1 MPSNW
6 LFWVLFNLFVL
17 ALLALDLGVFHRTKH
32 VVGFREAIGWTL
44 VWISLAAGF
53 ALLIYFFG
61 HTMVGGRP
69 RPNSELS
76 LEFIAGYLIEQSLSV
91 DNLFIFLLI
100 FRYFRV
106 PRHFQHDVLFWG
118 ILGALVMRA
127 IFIVAGITLLNRF
140 HWFIYIFGGI
150 LIYSGFKL
158 FRQKDEEINPETN
171 LALRGFRKLFPVT
184 KDFEG
189 RKFFV
194 RRGLVRYATPL
205 AVVLIVVETTD
216 VLFATDSIPAVLAV
230 TREPFIVYTSN
241 VFAILGLRSLY
252 FALAGM
258 IEVFHFLHYGLSLI
272 LIFIGVKMLASGYV
286 QIPIGIALGVVAGVL
301 LISILLSLLFPK
313 KKHKGAIS

>member
-150 LIYSGFKL
+150 LVYSGFKL

-171 LALRGFRKLFPVT
+171 LVLRGFRKLFPVT

-216 VLFATDSIPAVLAV
+216 LLFATDSIPAVLAV

-272 LIFIGVKMLASGYV
+272 LIFIGVKMLASGYL

-301 LISILLSLLFPK
+301 LVSILLSLLFPK
-313 KKHKGAIS
+313 KKPHAT